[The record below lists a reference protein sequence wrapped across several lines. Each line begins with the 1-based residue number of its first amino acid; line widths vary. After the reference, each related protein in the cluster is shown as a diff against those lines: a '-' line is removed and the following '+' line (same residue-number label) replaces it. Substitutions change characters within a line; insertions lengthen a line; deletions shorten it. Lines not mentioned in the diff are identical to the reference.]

1 MSTLNAKEINPWNWT
16 VEEQQEWERQQEE
29 SRARVAA
36 SPKFQYGEKRSA
48 ILLDILL
55 STPQPKPVVSSAET
69 KAFRTSYFSSEVRAN
84 CGPLASTDAIDSVI
98 EDEKWRKDTRSRQWL
113 ELQTYSYH
121 IGQRTRE
128 PRLDVRVDRNWRQ
141 CIETLN
147 ELRTAF
153 RIGSA
158 LAIYEQ
164 MQRTDI
170 IEPSLGKA
178 HWLLAKAPHIDGT
191 SRPGFCSPDD
201 LAHAWKHYYP
211 FAHYWAAYAAMTGE
225 LFFFDP
231 ATLVRFV
238 CKASLG
244 RFRRLA
250 ATYLEFRR
258 DVALPRSKKKAYI
271 SQGLDDYNNVRDLA
285 NARPIARE
293 LLPNL
298 LNAQQWGGLG
308 DYSAPP
314 RKKRD

>member
-1 MSTLNAKEINPWNWT
+1 MNTLNAKEINPWDWT
-16 VEEQQEWERQQEE
+16 EEEQHEWECQQEE

-36 SPKFQYGEKRSA
+36 SPKYQYGAKRSET
-48 ILLDILL
+48 LLDILL
-55 STPQPKPVVSSAET
+55 STPQPKPVASPEKI
-69 KAFRTSYFSSEVRAN
+69 KAFRTSYFFNELRSRSA
-84 CGPLASTDAIDSVI
+84 PLESLDAFAQLI
-98 EDEKWRKDTRSRQWL
+98 EDEKWRESNRARQWL
-113 ELQTYSYH
+113 GLQIRSYH

-141 CIETLN
+141 CIEILN
-147 ELRTAF
+147 DLRIPF
-153 RIGSA
+153 RIGSTI
-158 LAIYEQ
+158 AIYEQ
-164 MQRTDI
+164 MQRTGI
-170 IEPSLGKA
+170 TEPSLGKA

-225 LFFFDP
+225 LFSFDP
-231 ATLVRFV
+231 AALVRFA

-258 DVALPRSKKKAYI
+258 DVAPPRSKKKAYI
-271 SQGLDDYNNVRDLA
+271 SQGLDDYNNVYDLA
-285 NARPIARE
+285 NARPIARD

-298 LNAQQWGGLG
+298 LNAEQWRALD
-308 DYSAPP
+308 DYRAPP